1 MVVQGQLAAVTDH
14 PYIGLSKGPEPP
26 LERFKRADPELNSMP
41 RYEDILH
48 VDQRTAELSRAR
60 QSLLEEIE
68 AIMFYDERASATK
81 DETLKAVMK
90 HNRDDEKEHFSLLL
104 EWLRRNDPEL
114 ERELRENLFSK
125 KPMENLGD

>member
-1 MVVQGQLAAVTDH
+1 
-14 PYIGLSKGPEPP
+14 
-26 LERFKRADPELNSMP
+26 MP
-41 RYEDILH
+41 RFEDISH

-68 AIMFYDERASATK
+68 AIMFYDERASETK

-125 KPMENLGD
+125 KPMGDLGD

>member
-1 MVVQGQLAAVTDH
+1 
-14 PYIGLSKGPEPP
+14 
-26 LERFKRADPELNSMP
+26 MP
-41 RYEDILH
+41 RFEDISH

-125 KPMENLGD
+125 KPMGDLGD